1 MQHFHGLFTI
11 DMGVLPNCS
20 FIREKVDSRQFV
32 STITVSVTALPL
44 AVWTV
49 YTDCPFWMFLAFCS
63 TSLSSFSVWIK
74 LERI

>member
-1 MQHFHGLFTI
+1 MQDFHGLSII

-49 YTDCPFWMFLAFCS
+49 YTVVLQAI
-63 TSLSSFSVWIK
+63 SSIPILVKSSP
-74 LERI
+74 